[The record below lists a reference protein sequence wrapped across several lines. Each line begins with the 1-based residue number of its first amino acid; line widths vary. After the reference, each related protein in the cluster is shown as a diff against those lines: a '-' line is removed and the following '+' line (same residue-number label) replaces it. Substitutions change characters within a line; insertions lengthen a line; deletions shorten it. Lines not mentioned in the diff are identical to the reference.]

1 MLWKKPANLKY
12 TDLCIFIDE
21 NVPKIINPGEN
32 PELEN
37 TIYNYLWLLVKA
49 LAIKKC
55 MFTDFQD
62 YDMYAFYAAN
72 RLFFALR
79 KNQLNQG
86 KTIKGKLIRPIKSC
100 LNYTKALLY
109 PMKIEYQR
117 ESFREVIEEEFVS
130 KKFDA
135 FAYKERLKN
144 EARDV
149 HGVTTQFK
157 EHVRDM
163 IIANGQLLDNI
174 LQKSPFNSS
183 TPEYQ
188 NLKLSI
194 LLTSIQI
201 LKTKK
206 KLDAVPQ
213 SVILWHLPKS
223 MSSYTK
229 VLLKEFFT
237 ALKLEIIDCYKMA
250 DISEQ
255 DLEHILYSAQE
266 ANYNEESMCNNRWWK
281 WHGICSREMYG

>member
-49 LAIKKC
+49 LAIKKF

-157 EHVRDM
+157 EHVRDV

-266 ANYNEESMCNNRWWK
+266 ANYNEEQ
-281 WHGICSREMYG
+281 Y

>member
-12 TDLCIFIDE
+12 TDLCIYIDE

-32 PELEN
+32 PEIEN

-135 FAYKERLKN
+135 FAYKEQLKN
-144 EARDV
+144 SAREAS
-149 HGVTTQFK
+149 GVTIQFRD
-157 EHVRDM
+157 HVRE
-163 IIANGQLLDNI
+163 ALASSGKLLDEV

-183 TPEYQ
+183 TAEYQ
-188 NLKLSI
+188 NLKISI

-201 LKTKK
+201 LKNKK
-206 KLDAVPQ
+206 KLDAAPQ

-229 VLLKEFFT
+229 VLLKEFFM
-237 ALKLEIIDCYKMA
+237 ALKLEIMDCYRA
-250 DISEQ
+250 SDLSEYE
-255 DLEHILYSAQE
+255 LENILSSATE
-266 ANYNEESMCNNRWWK
+266 ATYNEE
-281 WHGICSREMYG
+281 

>member
-1 MLWKKPANLKY
+1 MLWKKPSNLKY

-79 KNQLNQG
+79 KNQVNQG

-117 ESFREVIEEEFVS
+117 ESFKEVIEEEFVS

-135 FAYKERLKN
+135 FAMQEQLKDKAREESGVAERFKSSVQ
-144 EARDV
+144 DV
-149 HGVTTQFK
+149 ILQNSK
-157 EHVRDM
+157 
-163 IIANGQLLDNI
+163 ILDSI
-174 LQKSPFNSS
+174 LQKSPFNES
-183 TPEYQ
+183 TKEYQ
-188 NLKLSI
+188 NLKISI

-201 LKTKK
+201 LKNKK
-206 KLDAVPQ
+206 KLEAIPQ
-213 SVILWHLPKS
+213 SVVLWHLPKS
-223 MSSYTK
+223 MANYTK
-229 VLLKEFFT
+229 VLLKEFFI
-237 ALKLEIIDCYKMA
+237 ALKLEIMDCYKTS
-250 DISEQ
+250 DLSEY
-255 DLEHILYSAQE
+255 DLKNILSSVTE
-266 ANYNEESMCNNRWWK
+266 VVYNEE
-281 WHGICSREMYG
+281 

>member
-1 MLWKKPANLKY
+1 MLFKKPSSMKY
-12 TDLCIFIDE
+12 TEMCMFIDE
-21 NVPKIINPGEN
+21 NVPKIVNPGEY

-55 MFTDFQD
+55 MFKNFED
-62 YDMYAFYAAN
+62 YDMYSFYAAN
-72 RLFFALR
+72 RLYLALR

-117 ESFREVIEEEFVS
+117 ESFREIIEEEFVS
-130 KKFDA
+130 TKFDA
-135 FAYKERLKN
+135 LAYKEQLKDQAKDSTDIN
-144 EARDV
+144 SHFSDY
-149 HGVTTQFK
+149 
-157 EHVRDM
+157 VRT
-163 IIANGQLLDNI
+163 ALEQSGHLLEEV

-188 NLKLSI
+188 NLKISI
-194 LLTSIQI
+194 LLTSLQV
-201 LKTKK
+201 LKNKK
-206 KLDAVPQ
+206 KLSATPQ

-237 ALKLEIIDCYKMA
+237 ALKLEIIDCYKTA
-250 DISEQ
+250 DISDE
-255 DLEHILYSAQE
+255 DLENILITTTDDWSA
-266 ANYNEESMCNNRWWK
+266 NEDY
-281 WHGICSREMYG
+281 H

>member
-1 MLWKKPANLKY
+1 MLWKKPNDLKY
-12 TDLCIFIDE
+12 TDLCIYIDE
-21 NVPKIINPGEN
+21 NVPKILNPGEF
-32 PELEN
+32 PEIEN
-37 TIYNYLWLLVKA
+37 TVYNYLWLLVKA

-62 YDMYAFYAAN
+62 YDMYAFYSAN

-135 FAYKERLKN
+135 FAYKEQLKGQ
-144 EARDV
+144 ARTSSGIDR
-149 HGVTTQFK
+149 QFK
-157 EHVRDM
+157 NYLIETLSQTNS
-163 IIANGQLLDNI
+163 ILDQV
-174 LQKSPFNSS
+174 LEKSPFNKN

-188 NLKLSI
+188 NLKMSI
-194 LLTSIQI
+194 LLTSLHI

-206 KLDAVPQ
+206 KLDPTPQ
-213 SVILWHLPKS
+213 SVILWHLPKN
-223 MSSYTK
+223 MSNYTK
-229 VLLKEFFT
+229 LLLKEFFMQI
-237 ALKLEIIDCYKMA
+237 KLEIMDCYREA
-250 DISEQ
+250 DLGDC
-255 DLEHILYSAQE
+255 DLENILASATE
-266 ANYNEESMCNNRWWK
+266 AYVTNEDQ
-281 WHGICSREMYG
+281 Y

>member
-1 MLWKKPANLKY
+1 M
-12 TDLCIFIDE
+12 FVDE

-55 MFTDFQD
+55 MFNDFQD

-117 ESFREVIEEEFVS
+117 ESFKEIIEEEFVS

-135 FAYKERLKN
+135 FAYKEQLKDN
-144 EARDV
+144 AREMS
-149 HGVTTQFK
+149 GVTRQFMNHLR
-157 EHVRDM
+157 ETLS
-163 IIANGQLLDNI
+163 ANVKLIDKL
-174 LQKSPFNSS
+174 LQKSPFKKG

-188 NLKLSI
+188 NLKISI
-194 LLTSIQI
+194 LLNSIQI
-201 LKTKK
+201 LKNSK
-206 KLDAVPQ
+206 KLDIAPNQ
-213 SVILWHLPKS
+213 SLILWHLPKS
-223 MSSYTK
+223 MSNYTK
-229 VLLKEFFT
+229 VLLKEFFME
-237 ALKLEIIDCYKMA
+237 LKLEIMDCYK
-250 DISEQ
+250 
-255 DLEHILYSAQE
+255 E
-266 ANYNEESMCNNRWWK
+266 ANLSDIELENILDSATEVDYYEE
-281 WHGICSREMYG
+281 

>member
-1 MLWKKPANLKY
+1 MLWKKPNNMKY
-12 TDLCIFIDE
+12 TDMCIFIDE
-21 NVPKIINPGEN
+21 NVPKIVNPGEN

-86 KTIKGKLIRPIKSC
+86 KVIKGKLIRPIKSC

-135 FAYKERLKN
+135 FAYKEQFKN
-144 EARDV
+144 KARDNS
-149 HGVTTQFK
+149 GIIQQFK
-157 EHVRDM
+157 EYLNDVFKQ
-163 IIANGQLLDNI
+163 NSKLLDEV
-174 LQKSPFNSS
+174 LRKSPFNES

-188 NLKLSI
+188 NLKISI

-201 LKTKK
+201 LKNKK
-206 KLDAVPQ
+206 KLDAIPQ

-223 MSSYTK
+223 MSNYTK
-229 VLLKEFFT
+229 ILLKEFFI
-237 ALKLEIIDCYKMA
+237 ALKLEIMDCYKAA
-250 DISEQ
+250 DIDEA
-255 DLEHILYSAQE
+255 DLENIISSAME
-266 ANYNEESMCNNRWWK
+266 ATYNEDQ
-281 WHGICSREMYG
+281 Y

>member
-1 MLWKKPANLKY
+1 MFKKPSGMKY
-12 TDLCIFIDE
+12 TEMCQFIDA

-55 MFTDFQD
+55 MFKDFQD
-62 YDMYAFYAAN
+62 YDMYAFYSAN
-72 RLFFALR
+72 RLFLALR
-79 KNQLNQG
+79 KNQVNQG

-109 PMKIEYQR
+109 PMRIEYQR

-130 KKFDA
+130 TKFDA
-135 FAYKERLKN
+135 IAYKEQLKN
-144 EARDV
+144 QARENSDV
-149 HGVTTQFK
+149 KTHFK
-157 EHVRDM
+157 EYVKVALSHSS
-163 IIANGQLLDNI
+163 QLLEEI
-174 LQKSPFNSS
+174 LQKSPFNSA

-188 NLKLSI
+188 NLKISV
-194 LLTSIQI
+194 LLTSLQI
-201 LKTKK
+201 LKNKK
-206 KLDAVPQ
+206 KLSAIPQ

-237 ALKLEIIDCYKMA
+237 ALKSEIIDCYKEVDLKDA
-250 DISEQ
+250 
-255 DLEHILYSAQE
+255 DLENIISATTE
-266 ANYNEESMCNNRWWK
+266 DWLSNEE
-281 WHGICSREMYG
+281 

>member
-1 MLWKKPANLKY
+1 MLWKKPANMKY
-12 TDLCIFIDE
+12 TDMCIYIDE
-21 NVPKIINPGEN
+21 NVPKIVNPGEH
-32 PELEN
+32 PEIEN

-117 ESFREVIEEEFVS
+117 ESFKEVIEEEFVS

-135 FAYKERLKN
+135 FAYKEQLKN
-144 EARDV
+144 RARDYSD
-149 HGVTTQFK
+149 VTSSFK
-157 EHVRDM
+157 EHVQE
-163 IIANGQLLDNI
+163 ALSQSGKLLDEV

-188 NLKLSI
+188 NLKISI

-201 LKTKK
+201 LKNKK
-206 KLDAVPQ
+206 KLDAIPQ

-223 MSSYTK
+223 MSNYTRI
-229 VLLKEFFT
+229 LLKEFFM
-237 ALKLEIIDCYKMA
+237 AIKLEIMDCYRAA
-250 DISEQ
+250 DVSDF
-255 DLEHILYSAQE
+255 DLENILSSAKE
-266 ANYNEESMCNNRWWK
+266 ATYNEEQ
-281 WHGICSREMYG
+281 Y

>member
-12 TDLCIFIDE
+12 TDLCIYIDE
-21 NVPKIINPGEN
+21 NVPKIVNPGEF
-32 PELEN
+32 PEIEN

-55 MFTDFQD
+55 MFNDFQD

-117 ESFREVIEEEFVS
+117 ETFKEVIEEEFVS

-135 FAYKERLKN
+135 FTYKEQLKN
-144 EARDV
+144 KARDSA
-149 HGVTTQFK
+149 GVASQFK
-157 EHVRDM
+157 NHVKEALSKNST
-163 IIANGQLLDNI
+163 ILDDV
-174 LQKSPFNSS
+174 LAKSPFTKG

-188 NLKLSI
+188 NLKISI
-194 LLTSIQI
+194 LLNSIQI
-201 LKTKK
+201 LKNKK
-206 KLDAVPQ
+206 KLDITNQ
-213 SVILWHLPKS
+213 SVSLWHLPKN
-223 MSSYTK
+223 MSNYTK
-229 VLLKEFFT
+229 VLIKEFFM
-237 ALKLEIIDCYKMA
+237 ALKLDIMECYRAA
-250 DISEQ
+250 DLDEH
-255 DLEHILYSAQE
+255 DLENILYSATEGRQV
-266 ANYNEESMCNNRWWK
+266 EEQ
-281 WHGICSREMYG
+281 Y

>member
-1 MLWKKPANLKY
+1 MLFKKPQDLKY
-12 TDLCIFIDE
+12 TDLCIFIDQ
-21 NVPKIINPGEN
+21 NVPNIVNPGEN

-117 ESFREVIEEEFVS
+117 ESFKEVIEEEFVS

-135 FAYKERLKN
+135 FAYKEQLKN
-144 EARDV
+144 RARDSS
-149 HGVTTQFK
+149 GVTYQFK
-157 EHVRDM
+157 EY
-163 IIANGQLLDNI
+163 ILEAFTKNSKILDTV
-174 LQKSPFNSS
+174 LQRSPFHSS
-183 TPEYQ
+183 TLEYQ
-188 NLKLSI
+188 NLKISI
-194 LLTSIQI
+194 LLNSIQI
-201 LKTKK
+201 LKNKK
-206 KLDAVPQ
+206 KLDVSNQ
-213 SVILWHLPKS
+213 SIILWHLPKN
-223 MSSYTK
+223 MTNYTK
-229 VLLKEFFT
+229 ILLKEFFME
-237 ALKLEIIDCYKMA
+237 LKLEIMECYRSSDLNENELE
-250 DISEQ
+250 DILDSVSEV
-255 DLEHILYSAQE
+255 
-266 ANYNEESMCNNRWWK
+266 NFNEE
-281 WHGICSREMYG
+281 

>member
-1 MLWKKPANLKY
+1 MKY
-12 TDLCIFIDE
+12 TQMCMYIDE
-21 NVPKIINPGEN
+21 NVSKIVNPGEN

-86 KTIKGKLIRPIKSC
+86 KMIKGKLIRPIKSC

-135 FAYKERLKN
+135 FAYKEQLKN
-144 EARDV
+144 KARDSADV
-149 HGVTTQFK
+149 SQQFK
-157 EHVRDM
+157 DLINEVLSQ
-163 IIANGQLLDNI
+163 NSKLLDQI

-188 NLKLSI
+188 NLKISI

-201 LKTKK
+201 LKNKK

-213 SVILWHLPKS
+213 SVILWHLPKN
-223 MSSYTK
+223 MSNYTK
-229 VLLKEFFT
+229 VLLKEFFM
-237 ALKLEIIDCYKMA
+237 ALKLEIMDCYKMS
-250 DISEQ
+250 DLGET
-255 DLEHILYSAQE
+255 DLENILSSATE
-266 ANYNEESMCNNRWWK
+266 ATYYEEQ
-281 WHGICSREMYG
+281 Y

>member
-1 MLWKKPANLKY
+1 MLWKKPSNLKY
-12 TDLCIFIDE
+12 TDLCIYIDE
-21 NVPKIINPGEN
+21 NVPKIVNPGEN

-55 MFTDFQD
+55 MFTDFKD

-117 ESFREVIEEEFVS
+117 ESFKEIIEEEFVS

-135 FAYKERLKN
+135 FAYKEQLKSN
-144 EARDV
+144 AKSTI
-149 HGVTTQFK
+149 GVTRQFK
-157 EHVRDM
+157 EYLYETL
-163 IIANGQLLDNI
+163 GQNSQILEEV
-174 LQKSPFNSS
+174 LQKSPFNKS

-188 NLKLSI
+188 NLKISI
-194 LLTSIQI
+194 LLNSIQI
-201 LKTKK
+201 LKSKK
-206 KLDAVPQ
+206 KLEVGNQ
-213 SVILWHLPKS
+213 SIILWHLPKS
-223 MSSYTK
+223 MSNYTK
-229 VLLKEFFT
+229 ILLKEFFM
-237 ALKLEIIDCYKMA
+237 ALKLEIMDCYKSSNLT
-250 DISEQ
+250 DN
-255 DLEHILYSAQE
+255 DLENILMSAME
-266 ANYNEESMCNNRWWK
+266 GNNNINEE
-281 WHGICSREMYG
+281 